1 MLTAVHGFAAQF
13 STSEWRTATV
23 IHQSA
28 KKTRWA
34 SVAPSLIPQ
43 KPELSYLF
51 LVLLQDFQ
59 WRFTPEIQKSSSMK
73 ADASRDF
80 LATDRRGTAG
90 FDSQPQTALAITW
103 SHNLMTSISAILCA
117 VLGMRTA
124 WFVSISGV
132 HKRLFVSDN
141 VTRYGTTGLTVKCL
155 TATKRGFSA
164 KIIRL
169 TIIYFY
175 TASTGYS
182 TLSASGLVWR
192 PDVYFRLK
200 IVLLSYSCECNW

>member
-1 MLTAVHGFAAQF
+1 VWRHRWYRRNQNYLISSSSCFR
-13 STSEWRTATV
+13 TSSDA
-23 IHQSA
+23 
-28 KKTRWA
+28 
-34 SVAPSLIPQ
+34 
-43 KPELSYLF
+43 
-51 LVLLQDFQ
+51 LLQRYRRVRP
-59 WRFTPEIQKSSSMK
+59 WRQTPPETSLPQTINSSIIARIK
-73 ADASRDF
+73 GL